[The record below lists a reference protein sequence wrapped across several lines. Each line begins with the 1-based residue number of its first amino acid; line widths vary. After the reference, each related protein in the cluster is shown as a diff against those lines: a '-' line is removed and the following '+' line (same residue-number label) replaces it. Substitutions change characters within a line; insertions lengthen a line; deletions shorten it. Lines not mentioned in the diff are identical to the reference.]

1 MRTPGQRQHNFV
13 LEGLINQAA
22 GAGAD
27 PIQFRISHTTD
38 QQLIDMLSA
47 TAQAAGSP
55 WPAPHSTARRTGT
68 APVTRRGVCSS
79 IGKDTGDKI
88 HYRRRLQ
95 QDHQSLP
102 TRQVHERL
110 SWASV
115 KR

>member
-47 TAQAAGSP
+47 TAQAAGWEP

-68 APVTRRGVCSS
+68 APVTRRGVCIVVSS
-79 IGKDTGDKI
+79 NG
-88 HYRRRLQ
+88 
-95 QDHQSLP
+95 
-102 TRQVHERL
+102 
-110 SWASV
+110 
-115 KR
+115 